1 MYCKSCGVEIEDDS
15 KFCRRCGN
23 EISGGISQT
32 PGYVSD
38 QSKKKISLVIAIAV
52 ALVIAAVAF
61 LLFFTM
67 DESPN
72 SKVNNPSFYEELA

>member
-15 KFCRRCGN
+15 KFCRRCGS
-23 EISGGISQT
+23 EISGDISQSR
-32 PGYVSD
+32 GYVSD

-61 LLFFTM
+61 LLYFTM

-72 SKVNNPSFYEELA
+72 SKVIFPSMYENLS

>member
-15 KFCRRCGN
+15 KFCRRCGS
-23 EISGGISQT
+23 EISGNVTQSQE
-32 PGYVSD
+32 YVSD
-38 QSKKKISLVIAIAV
+38 QSKKKISLVFAIAV

-61 LLFFTM
+61 LLFVTM

-72 SKVNNPSFYEELA
+72 SKVNSLSIYENLS